1 MNKVH
6 CGGPAFYALLTPHG
20 RLLYSSRGEVVVG
33 EVVGA
38 ANRRGSAEEDDVIVQ
53 GVLYID
59 RAGRHGPK
67 NGAPEVPRLASQY
80 LESPPTHKAA
90 ITHTYGGYSAM
101 TILPEAT
108 GLGNRHGRKKRVKIS
123 GAVPR

>member
-1 MNKVH
+1 MLSSKGYCTLIRQAVMALKT
-6 CGGPAFYALLTPHG
+6 GPPRYLVWQVST
-20 RLLYSSRGEVVVG
+20 SS
-33 EVVGA
+33 
-38 ANRRGSAEEDDVIVQ
+38 
-53 GVLYID
+53 
-59 RAGRHGPK
+59 P
-67 NGAPEVPRLASQY
+67 
-80 LESPPTHKAA
+80 PPTHKAA